1 MQNRIREL
9 EGETNALRKEKR
21 KLEDEMERQKRTFKK
36 ELLEEQ
42 EKAQEQLAE
51 IKKIQRKIQL
61 EVPVIQER
69 NEIIKGQLSGD
80 LLISEPLYIELKGL
94 REEQLS
100 LKDFVLMKVYEYVS
114 KYTKDANKARKE
126 LKEMKNQ
133 LMMVTDDLDSTR
145 AELLHQKKKYEDA
158 NTDFNRRINE
168 YITRAND
175 LETDLLKANT
185 QISSLKEKGL
195 RYEEVSEQLKE
206 ALAREKVMHVE
217 MVSQS
222 GVCNSRTE
230 EVKELNTTISRLK
243 QEVSLLTND
252 KEYLQKENVV
262 LSEKNKRLEDKNDQL
277 TKDLQ
282 DSKAKINEYVD
293 KLLNMKDDVRTR
305 YETKYLEQLN
315 DLKEGHKK
323 DLESAKATLTEIYEK
338 RIQSLSQEKGDAD
351 MKLVA
356 IEQRLKN
363 KSDQYE
369 ELLQENHAL
378 QKKLN
383 EDSSSLR
390 VELRFKEEETMKLTN
405 QYEEQLHNYKEVQ
418 IEALA
423 LKEKLDVLRAEYY
436 KLESSNRQD
445 QADIRAENAMF
456 KERLKNY
463 EQIEQE
469 LDQAIVQASEGG
481 IASDLG
487 NALASAIA
495 HAPTTAKRRIQQSLI
510 LSNKLLEK
518 QKEMEEL
525 GEKLKEYRRE
535 NEKLAEELQMYKRL
549 SEKTNQPYSYLTVG
563 IEKAEKE
570 LYLAQKENKNKAQTI
585 DNLKKEIEVLREVIF
600 N

>member
-1 MQNRIREL
+1 
-9 EGETNALRKEKR
+9 
-21 KLEDEMERQKRTFKK
+21 
-36 ELLEEQ
+36 
-42 EKAQEQLAE
+42 
-51 IKKIQRKIQL
+51 
-61 EVPVIQER
+61 
-69 NEIIKGQLSGD
+69 
-80 LLISEPLYIELKGL
+80 
-94 REEQLS
+94 
-100 LKDFVLMKVYEYVS
+100 
-114 KYTKDANKARKE
+114 
-126 LKEMKNQ
+126 
-133 LMMVTDDLDSTR
+133 
-145 AELLHQKKKYEDA
+145 
-158 NTDFNRRINE
+158 
-168 YITRAND
+168 
-175 LETDLLKANT
+175 
-185 QISSLKEKGL
+185 
-195 RYEEVSEQLKE
+195 
-206 ALAREKVMHVE
+206 
-217 MVSQS
+217 
-222 GVCNSRTE
+222 
-230 EVKELNTTISRLK
+230 
-243 QEVSLLTND
+243 
-252 KEYLQKENVV
+252 
-262 LSEKNKRLEDKNDQL
+262 
-277 TKDLQ
+277 
-282 DSKAKINEYVD
+282 
-293 KLLNMKDDVRTR
+293 MKDDVRTR